1 MQLPSPLEVKS
12 DVPIQCFSLDANFSF
27 RLNARLYL
35 VLLSLLL
42 PIGLSG
48 APAMAQGNSSTEG
61 QACTLEKHVYTCDGT
76 AFQKRLAEAKTISL
90 ETHSIDK
97 YAQAQLKT
105 LITKKLGK
113 TLVAEGSPADLVFLL
128 LPVGVDGMSINS
140 GSVDLGTLR
149 IYTANPDNTRGNI
162 LWAEVYTGHEDLPW
176 PATVNGLI
184 LQFQTHF
191 KIK

>member
-1 MQLPSPLEVKS
+1 
-12 DVPIQCFSLDANFSF
+12 VPISSFFPDAHLSF
-27 RLNARLYL
+27 RRHAKLFLL
-35 VLLSLLL
+35 LLTLLLSVTLTQAQAN
-42 PIGLSG
+42 SD
-48 APAMAQGNSSTEG
+48 AP
-61 QACTLEKHVYTCDGT
+61 ACTLEKHVYTCDGA
-76 AFQKRLAEAKTISL
+76 AFQKRLADAKTISI

-113 TLVAEGSPADLVFLL
+113 TLVAEGEPSDLVFLL

-140 GSVDLGTLR
+140 GAVDLGTLR
-149 IYTANPDNTRGNI
+149 IYTATSDNTRGNI
-162 LWAEVYTGHEDLPW
+162 LWAEDYTGREDLPW

-184 LQFQTHF
+184 LQFQSHF

>member
-35 VLLSLLL
+35 LLLVLLL

-48 APAMAQGNSSTEG
+48 APAMAQGDSGTEG
-61 QACTLEKHVYTCDGT
+61 QACTLEKHIYTCDGA

>member
-27 RLNARLYL
+27 RLNARLYM

-128 LPVGVDGMSINS
+128 LPVGGDGMSINS

>member
-1 MQLPSPLEVKS
+1 M
-12 DVPIQCFSLDANFSF
+12 PIQRLSLDASSSS
-27 RLNARLYL
+27 RLNATLYL
-35 VLLSLLL
+35 LVLSLLL

-48 APAMAQGNSSTEG
+48 ATALAQGNSAIEG
-61 QACTLEKHVYTCDGT
+61 QACTLEKHVYTCDGV
-76 AFQKRLAEAKTISL
+76 AFQKRLAEAKTISI

-128 LPVGVDGMSINS
+128 LPLGVDGMSINS
-140 GSVDLGTLR
+140 GAVDLGTLR
-149 IYTANPDNTRGNI
+149 IYTANPDNSRGNI

-184 LQFQTHF
+184 LQFQSHF

>member
-1 MQLPSPLEVKS
+1 MPISSFSPDAHLSFRRHAKLFLPLLALLLSVTPTRAQASS
-12 DVPIQCFSLDANFSF
+12 DVP
-27 RLNARLYL
+27 
-35 VLLSLLL
+35 
-42 PIGLSG
+42 
-48 APAMAQGNSSTEG
+48 
-61 QACTLEKHVYTCDGT
+61 ACTLDKHVYTCDGA

-90 ETHSIDK
+90 KTHSIDK

-128 LPVGVDGMSINS
+128 LPLGVDGMSINS
-140 GSVDLGTLR
+140 GAVDLGTLR

-162 LWAEVYTGHEDLPW
+162 LWAEVYTGREDLPW

>member
-1 MQLPSPLEVKS
+1 
-12 DVPIQCFSLDANFSF
+12 VPIQRFSLDSSFSF
-27 RLNARLYL
+27 RLNAILYL
-35 VLLSLLL
+35 LLLSLLL

-48 APAMAQGNSSTEG
+48 ASAIAQGNSATEG
-61 QACTLEKHVYTCDGT
+61 QACTLEKHVYTCDGV
-76 AFQKRLAEAKTISL
+76 AFQKRLAEAKTISI

-113 TLVAEGSPADLVFLL
+113 TFVAEGEPADLVFLL
-128 LPVGVDGMSINS
+128 LPLGVDGMSINS
-140 GSVDLGTLR
+140 GAVDLGTLR
-149 IYTANPDNTRGNI
+149 IYTANSDNTRGNI
-162 LWAEVYTGHEDLPW
+162 LWAEVYTGREDLPW
-176 PATVNGLI
+176 PAVVNGVI

>member
-1 MQLPSPLEVKS
+1 M
-12 DVPIQCFSLDANFSF
+12 PIQRFSLDASSLF
-27 RLNARLYL
+27 RLNAILYL
-35 VLLSLLL
+35 LLLALLL
-42 PIGLSG
+42 PIGLLG
-48 APAMAQGNSSTEG
+48 TPALAQSDPATEG
-61 QACTLEKHVYTCDGT
+61 QACTLNKHVYTCDGV
-76 AFQKRLAEAKTISL
+76 AFQKRLADAKTISI

-97 YAQAQLKT
+97 YAQGQLKT

-113 TLVAEGSPADLVFLL
+113 TFAPEGSPADLVFLL
-128 LPVGVDGMSINS
+128 IPLGVDGMSINS

-149 IYTANPDNTRGNI
+149 IYTANSDNTRGNI

-184 LQFQTHF
+184 LQFQSHF

>member
-1 MQLPSPLEVKS
+1 
-12 DVPIQCFSLDANFSF
+12 VPIQRFSLDASFSS
-27 RLNARLYL
+27 RLNATLYRL
-35 VLLSLLL
+35 LLSLLL

-48 APAMAQGNSSTEG
+48 ASAMAQGTPATEG
-61 QACTLEKHVYTCDGT
+61 QACTLEKHVYTCDGV
-76 AFQKRLAEAKTISL
+76 AFQKRLADAKTISI

-113 TLVAEGSPADLVFLL
+113 TFVAEGEPADLVFLL
-128 LPVGVDGMSINS
+128 IPLGVDGMSINS

-149 IYTANPDNTRGNI
+149 IYTANSDNTRGNI

-184 LQFQTHF
+184 LQFQSHF

>member
-1 MQLPSPLEVKS
+1 
-12 DVPIQCFSLDANFSF
+12 VPIQRFSLDANFSF

-35 VLLSLLL
+35 LLLSLLL

-48 APAMAQGNSSTEG
+48 ASAMAQDNSATEG
-61 QACTLEKHVYTCDGT
+61 QACTLEKHVYTCDGA
-76 AFQKRLAEAKTISL
+76 AFQKRLADAKTISI

-97 YAQAQLKT
+97 YAQGQLKN

-113 TLVAEGSPADLVFLL
+113 TLVPEGSPADLVFLL
-128 LPVGVDGMSINS
+128 IPVGVDGMSITS
-140 GSVDLGTLR
+140 GDVDLGTLR
-149 IYTANPDNTRGNI
+149 IYTANSDNTRGNI
-162 LWAEVYTGHEDLPW
+162 LWAEVLTGREDLPW
-176 PATVNGLI
+176 PAVVNGVI